1 MNKTILIIDDDDI
14 FAQTLKR
21 SFIRRGYDAITA
33 NNISEAERL
42 FSQKPDFAVID
53 LKIDDESGL
62 NALNLLIQQSPSTK
76 ALILTGYSSISTAV
90 KAIKLGA
97 QNYLCKPANTDE
109 ILKALTDTEAT
120 QEAVTIE
127 EKPISVDR
135 LEWEHI
141 QRVLNEHEGNV
152 SATARA
158 LNMHRRTLQRK
169 LQKRPVNR

>member
-1 MNKTILIIDDDDI
+1 MSQTILIIDDDDV

-21 SFIRRGYDAITA
+21 SFSRRGYEAWTA
-33 NNISEAERL
+33 NNIGEAKEHFL
-42 FSQKPDFAVID
+42 KHPYFAVID

-62 NALNLLIQQSPSTK
+62 SALNLLLESSPETK

-109 ILKALTDTEAT
+109 IIKALTNPDTIT
-120 QEAVTIE
+120 DTVIE
-127 EKPISVDR
+127 DNPISVDR

-141 QRVLNEHEGNV
+141 QRVLNEHDGNI

-169 LQKRPVNR
+169 LQKRPVNH

>member
-1 MNKTILIIDDDDI
+1 MSQTILIIDDDDI

-21 SFIRRGYDAITA
+21 SFTRRGYEAWTA
-33 NNISEAERL
+33 NNISEAESL
-42 FSQKPDFAVID
+42 FAKKPLYAVID

-62 NALNLLIQQSPSTK
+62 HALNLLMQRSPETK

-90 KAIKLGA
+90 NAIKLGA

-109 ILKALTDTEAT
+109 IIKALTDSTSS
-120 QEAVTIE
+120 QEAVSIE
-127 EKPISVDR
+127 ENPISVDR

>member
-21 SFIRRGYDAITA
+21 SFIRRGYEAWTA
-33 NNISEAERL
+33 NNISEAAE
-42 FSQKPDFAVID
+42 FFKQKPDFAVID

-62 NALNLLIQQSPSTK
+62 NALSLLIQRSPDTK

-109 ILKALTDTEAT
+109 ILKVLTDAETT
-120 QEAVTIE
+120 QESVTIE

-141 QRVLNEHEGNV
+141 QRVLNEHEGNI

>member
-1 MNKTILIIDDDDI
+1 MKQSILIIDDDDI

-21 SFIRRGYDAITA
+21 SFIRRGYEAKTA
-33 NNISEAERL
+33 NNISEA
-42 FSQKPDFAVID
+42 SQLIIGKPDFAVID
-53 LKIDDESGL
+53 LKIDNESGL
-62 NALNLLIQQSPSTK
+62 DALKRLIQQSPDTK

-90 KAIKLGA
+90 EAIKMGA

-109 ILKALTDTEAT
+109 ILKALSTTET
-120 QEAVTIE
+120 IHDSIEIE
-127 EKPISVDR
+127 ENPISVDR

-141 QRVLNEHEGNV
+141 QRVLNEHEGNI

-169 LQKRPVNR
+169 LQKKPVNR

>member
-1 MNKTILIIDDDDI
+1 MSQTILIIDDDDV

-21 SFIRRGYDAITA
+21 SFSRRGYEAWTA
-33 NNISEAERL
+33 NNISEAKEHFLKR
-42 FSQKPDFAVID
+42 PCFAVID

-62 NALNLLIQQSPSTK
+62 SALNLLIENSPETK

-109 ILKALTDTEAT
+109 IIKALTHPDTT
-120 QEAVTIE
+120 TDTIIE
-127 EKPISVDR
+127 DNPISVDR

-141 QRVLNEHEGNV
+141 QRVLNEYDGNI

-169 LQKRPVNR
+169 LQKRPVNH

>member
-1 MNKTILIIDDDDI
+1 MSQTILIIDDDDV

-21 SFIRRGYDAITA
+21 SFSRRGYEAWTA
-33 NNISEAERL
+33 NNISEAREHFL
-42 FSQKPDFAVID
+42 KQPYFAVID

-62 NALNLLIQQSPSTK
+62 SALKLIIENSPETK

-109 ILKALTDTEAT
+109 IIKALTNPDTAE
-120 QEAVTIE
+120 ETIIE
-127 EKPISVDR
+127 DNPISVDR

-141 QRVLNEHEGNV
+141 QRVLNEHEGNI

-169 LQKRPVNR
+169 LQKRPVNH